1 MKQLLTWCGSRALPE
16 KPSGNV
22 KNANAIMAARAIQQ
36 ELIDDFASK
45 PELSDWFSRVG
56 LSISEIQQQV
66 LTIVQEEIAAPLKA
80 KKPNPQNEKNQAT
93 LQELEDEVKR
103 YEQAHVRSSD
113 KY

>member
-16 KPSGNV
+16 KPSGDV

-56 LSISEIQQQV
+56 YSILVKLAANADDYIGRSRTANESEE
-66 LTIVQEEIAAPLKA
+66 TESTEREE
-80 KKPNPQNEKNQAT
+80 QSYT
-93 LQELEDEVKR
+93 TG
-103 YEQAHVRSSD
+103 VRR
-113 KY
+113 